1 MFDASRLWCDEGIKP
16 SGSGVAMIVSRRG
29 ASLLFAL
36 AATGCGSGHSVDP
49 PNAAIAAQVNE
60 AASNISVLDGRE
72 EASPP
77 ATPQEAGAA
86 MRAAAAD
93 RPRQP

>member
-1 MFDASRLWCDEGIKP
+1 MIMLRSCLAPILLL
-16 SGSGVAMIVSRRG
+16 VAT
-29 ASLLFAL
+29 A
-36 AATGCGSGHSVDP
+36 CGSGHSVDES
-49 PNAAIAAQVNE
+49 NAAIAQDVNE

-72 EASPP
+72 EATPP

-93 RPRQP
+93 RPRSQ